1 MPPDAVAGLS
11 LLCACLAVPFVTGL
25 ALGIWIGK
33 RGGPLAAIKQ
43 LFKTEDEL

>member
-33 RGGPLAAIKQ
+33 RGGPLAAIKRW
-43 LFKTEDEL
+43 FDKTEEL